1 VKRKNVKISICDIT
15 DEPVVLMSILILLC
29 SLLTFKRYK
38 QSWER
43 RLYQANHDDLT
54 GLAMRRLFKP
64 ELFKRLEAIRKRGCG
79 SLAVFYIDV
88 DRFKLVN
95 DIQGHNVGDLVLKS
109 VADVLHC
116 HIRQCDFAVRV
127 GGDEFIV
134 LLENIQDG
142 DIDVYAEK
150 LIGLIQN
157 AMKQVCSDIDVG
169 ISLGIS
175 SYPFDTEDPIELV
188 NFADKALL
196 QLKVLKKRQT
206 VEKDFFFYYELDNGG
221 NTKV

>member
-1 VKRKNVKISICDIT
+1 MGELVMFTII
-15 DEPVVLMSILILLC
+15 LLILC
-29 SLLTFKRYK
+29 AFFIFKRYK
-38 QSWER
+38 QYWER

-54 GLAMRRLFKP
+54 GLAMRRLFEP
-64 ELFKRLEAIRKRGCG
+64 ELYKRVEAIRKRGCG
-79 SLAVFYIDV
+79 SLVVFYLDIDN
-88 DRFKLVN
+88 FKLVN
-95 DIQGHNVGDLVLKS
+95 DTQGHNVGDLVLKS

-134 LLENIQDG
+134 LLENIQNG
-142 DIDVYAEK
+142 DIDAYAEK

-157 AMKQVCSDIDVG
+157 AMKQICSDIG
-169 ISLGIS
+169 IGVSLGIS

-196 QLKVLKKRQT
+196 QLKVLKKKQMIQKNYR
-206 VEKDFFFYYELDNGG
+206 FYYECFDQ
-221 NTKV
+221 